1 MKKSTIIICLM
12 FIAVTLNAQK
22 SIYIRPLTAIKF
34 NNSFYERGRFFNSNS
49 PLDFAGNDYY
59 SLYNY
64 GLHANTSQMNIGL
77 GIGIK
82 LSKVSAFEL
91 VFSSDNSSIK
101 SAFVH
106 KNSTYPDYN
115 TSLIGSTFFRVSADY
130 HRTLYS
136 KSRIDIRGTLGL
148 GALFPSLITK
158 HSIASYEITGS
169 NFTAL
174 VNETHYI
181 YNRISPVI
189 KIGTGFDFKTKT
201 GKSFCSLDVFWTYNP
216 GRMLQTSRQYNVT
229 VTDNTQNTST
239 YSHSISSK
247 GSGLSFQLSFPI
259 QIYSFGKTKKM

>member
-1 MKKSTIIICLM
+1 MKKVTIIIYLM

-22 SIYIRPLTAIKF
+22 SIYIRPLTSIKF
-34 NNSFYERGRFFNSNS
+34 NNSFYERGRFFNTNS

-64 GLHANTSQMNIGL
+64 GLHANTSQLNIGL
-77 GIGIK
+77 GIGMK

-91 VFSSDNSSIK
+91 VVATDNSSIK

-106 KNSTYPDYN
+106 KNSMYPEYT
-115 TSLIGSTFFRVSADY
+115 TSLIGSTFLRVSADY

-136 KSRIDIRGTLGL
+136 KSRIDIRGTVGI
-148 GALFPSLITK
+148 GALFPSLNTK
-158 HSIASYEITGS
+158 NTISSFEITGS
-169 NFTAL
+169 NFNAL
-174 VNETHYI
+174 VNETYFN

-189 KIGTGFDFKTKT
+189 KIGTGLDFKTKS

-259 QIYSFGKTKKM
+259 QVYSFGKNKKM

>member
-1 MKKSTIIICLM
+1 MKKFTIIIYLM

-22 SIYIRPLTAIKF
+22 SIYIRPLTSIKF
-34 NNSFYERGRFFNSNS
+34 NNSFYERGRFFNTNS

-64 GLHANTSQMNIGL
+64 GLHANTSQLNIGL
-77 GIGIK
+77 GIGMK

-91 VFSSDNSSIK
+91 VVATDNSSIK

-106 KNSTYPDYN
+106 KNSIYPEYT
-115 TSLIGSTFFRVSADY
+115 TSLIGSTFLRVSADY

-136 KSRIDIRGTLGL
+136 KSRIDIRGTVGI
-148 GALFPSLITK
+148 GALFPSLNTK
-158 HSIASYEITGS
+158 NTISSFEITGS
-169 NFTAL
+169 NFNAL
-174 VNETHYI
+174 VNETHFN

-189 KIGTGFDFKTKT
+189 KIGTGLDFKTKS

-229 VTDNTQNTST
+229 VTDNTQNTSS

-259 QIYSFGKTKKM
+259 QVYSFGKNKKM

>member
-1 MKKSTIIICLM
+1 MKKVTIIICLM

-22 SIYIRPLTAIKF
+22 SIYIRPLTSIKF
-34 NNSFYERGRFFNSNS
+34 NNSFYERGRFFNTNS

-64 GLHANTSQMNIGL
+64 GLHANTSQLNIGL
-77 GIGIK
+77 GIGMK

-91 VFSSDNSSIK
+91 VVATDNSSIK

-106 KNSTYPDYN
+106 KNSMYPEYT
-115 TSLIGSTFFRVSADY
+115 TSLIGSTFLRVSADY

-136 KSRIDIRGTLGL
+136 KSRIDIRGTVGI
-148 GALFPSLITK
+148 GALFPSLNTK
-158 HSIASYEITGS
+158 NTISSFEITGS
-169 NFTAL
+169 NFNAL
-174 VNETHYI
+174 VNETYFN

-189 KIGTGFDFKTKT
+189 KIGTGLDFKTKS

-229 VTDNTQNTST
+229 VTDNTQNSST

-259 QIYSFGKTKKM
+259 QVYSFGKNKKM

>member
-1 MKKSTIIICLM
+1 MKKFTIIIYLM

-22 SIYIRPLTAIKF
+22 SIYIRPLTSIKF
-34 NNSFYERGRFFNSNS
+34 NNSFYERGRFFNTNS

-64 GLHANTSQMNIGL
+64 GLHANTSQLNIGL
-77 GIGIK
+77 GIGMK

-91 VFSSDNSSIK
+91 VVATDNSSIK

-106 KNSTYPDYN
+106 KNSMYPEYT
-115 TSLIGSTFFRVSADY
+115 TSLIGSTFLRVSADY

-136 KSRIDIRGTLGL
+136 KSRIDIRGTVGI
-148 GALFPSLITK
+148 GALFPSVNTK
-158 HSIASYEITGS
+158 NTISSFEITGS
-169 NFTAL
+169 NFNAL
-174 VNETHYI
+174 VNETYFN

-189 KIGTGFDFKTKT
+189 KIGTGLDFKTKS

-259 QIYSFGKTKKM
+259 QVYSFGKNKKM